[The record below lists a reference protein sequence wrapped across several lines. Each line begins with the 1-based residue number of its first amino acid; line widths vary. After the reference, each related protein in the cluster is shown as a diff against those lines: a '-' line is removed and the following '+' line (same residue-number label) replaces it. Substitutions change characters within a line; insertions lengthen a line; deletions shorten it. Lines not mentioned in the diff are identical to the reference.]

1 MKTKLLIALSAA
13 SLSLAFAAGAND
25 PWNTRDRG
33 GHDDRRDE
41 ARGHLVRDSNGRIV
55 GEHFFIT
62 RGLMFGFGELVRVTH
77 RGLTFTVPLSAA
89 GFSVAPVPDNSGT
102 IGGDLPEVMFES
114 ADCTGQALVPQSPV
128 DALRKNPVMP
138 VSFLVGPLAVQVG
151 DVVYVPGTFVDAP
164 VVVGSVL
171 TLGFPAGPEPQCLPI
186 MGDLSGAAP
195 FYKAIKINFSDLGFV
210 PPFKLD

>member
-1 MKTKLLIALSAA
+1 MKTRLLIALSVA
-13 SLSLAFAAGAND
+13 SLCLAFAASAND
-25 PWNTRDRG
+25 PWNSRDRG
-33 GHDDRRDE
+33 GHDDQRDE
-41 ARGHLVRDSNGRIV
+41 AGGHLVLDSNGRIV

-62 RGLMFGFGELVRVTH
+62 RGLMFGFGELVRITH

-89 GFSVAPVPDNSGT
+89 GFSIAPVPDNSET
-102 IGGDLPEVMFES
+102 IGADLPEVMFES

-128 DALRKNPVMP
+128 NALRKNPPMP
-138 VSFLVGPLAVQVG
+138 VSFLIGPLAVRVG
-151 DVVYVPGTFVDAP
+151 EVVYVPGTFVDTA

-171 TLGFPAGPEPQCLPI
+171 TSALQPGAAPECLPI

-210 PPFKLD
+210 PPFRLD

>member
-1 MKTKLLIALSAA
+1 MKTKILLAVSAA
-13 SLSLAFAAGAND
+13 SLTLAFTAGAND
-25 PWNTRDRG
+25 PWNSRDHG
-33 GHDDRRDE
+33 GRDDQRDE
-41 ARGHLVRDSNGRIV
+41 VRGHLVRDSNGRVV

-62 RGLMFGFGELVRVTH
+62 RGLLFGFGELVRVTH
-77 RGLTFTVPLSAA
+77 RGLTFTIPISTA

-102 IGGDLPEVMFES
+102 IGADVPEVMFES

-128 DALRKNPVMP
+128 SSLRKNPVTP

-151 DVVYVPGTFVDAP
+151 EVVYVPGTFVDTP

-171 TLGFPAGPEPQCLPI
+171 AMDLLLSPVPQCLPI

-195 FYKAIKINFSDLGFV
+195 FYKAIKLNFGDLGFV

>member
-13 SLSLAFAAGAND
+13 GLSLAFAASAND
-25 PWNTRDRG
+25 PWNSRDRG
-33 GHDDRRDE
+33 GQDDQRDE

-102 IGGDLPEVMFES
+102 IGADLPEVMFES

-128 DALRKNPVMP
+128 NALRKNPVMP

-151 DVVYVPGTFVDAP
+151 EVVYVPGTFVDTP

-171 TLGFPAGPEPQCLPI
+171 NLDLRSGPVPQCLPI

-195 FYKAIKINFSDLGFV
+195 FYKAIKINFSDLGFI

>member
-13 SLSLAFAAGAND
+13 SLSLASAASAND
-25 PWNTRDRG
+25 PWNSRDRG
-33 GHDDRRDE
+33 GHDDQRDE

-77 RGLTFTVPLSAA
+77 RGLTFTIPLSAA

-102 IGGDLPEVMFES
+102 LGANTEVMFES
-114 ADCTGQALVPQSPV
+114 VDCSGQALVPQSPV
-128 DALRKNPVMP
+128 DSLRKNPVMP

-151 DVVYVPGTFVDAP
+151 EVVYVPGAFVDTP

-171 TLGFPAGPEPQCLPI
+171 NLDLRLSPMPQCLPI
-186 MGDLSGAAP
+186 LGDLSGAAP
-195 FYKAIKINFSDLGFV
+195 FYKAIIINFSDLGFV